1 MSPLEIIEEWRR
13 GCSDADP
20 GKPEQCAECTR
31 GAIEAIE
38 RQLQQQ
44 QAIFRALRLVHW
56 DALKLCRANEMHH
69 SANAHIQ
76 YIQALNDFFP
86 VGDTAEK
93 DASARGF

>member
-1 MSPLEIIEEWRR
+1 MSPLQIIEEWRR
-13 GCSDADP
+13 GCSCATP
-20 GKPEQCAECTR
+20 GKPEECPECTK

-38 RQLQQQ
+38 RQLVQQ

-56 DALKLCRANEMHH
+56 DALKLCRANGLNH
-69 SANAHIQ
+69 SANAHVV

-93 DASARGF
+93 DASARAF